1 MARVSPERYDSRVAV
16 PAARA
21 LVISTRER
29 RLQDMAA
36 VVEQR
41 SHRAW
46 PIAAT
51 RGGLAIVVG
60 AILLTRPGMTLG
72 ALFAMLGSYLFF
84 DGALA
89 LLTALRGTN
98 AERSRISLLLEGI
111 VSVGVGI
118 LAFVHPAAM
127 KLALLAL
134 IATRSI
140 ITGIVEIAGAVSERR
155 VGGQP
160 SGFMW
165 LAGLASVAFGIFL
178 VARPASG
185 VMLLAWLA
193 GIYALLF
200 GVGLVATA
208 LRLRRAAAR
217 APAET

>member
-1 MARVSPERYDSRVAV
+1 MARVWPTQHDTGVAV
-16 PAARA
+16 GAAGA
-21 LVISTRER
+21 LAIPTGGRT
-29 RLQDMAA
+29 LPGMAA
-36 VVEQR
+36 VVER
-41 SHRAW
+41 MSRRAW

-60 AILLTRPGMTLG
+60 VILLTRPGMTLA

-89 LLTALRGTN
+89 LFAAFRGMN
-98 AERSRISLLLEGI
+98 AERSRMSLCLEGI

-118 LAFVHPAAM
+118 LAFVHPATM

-140 ITGIVEIAGAVSERR
+140 ITGIVEFGGAVSERR

-193 GIYALLF
+193 GIYALVF

-208 LRLRRAAAR
+208 FRLRRVAR
-217 APAET
+217 ASAGT